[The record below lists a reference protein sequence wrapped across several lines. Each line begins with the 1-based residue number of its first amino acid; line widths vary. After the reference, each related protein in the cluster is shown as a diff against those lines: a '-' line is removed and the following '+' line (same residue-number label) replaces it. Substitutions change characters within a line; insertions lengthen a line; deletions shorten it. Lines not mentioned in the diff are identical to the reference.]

1 MRDGAGNRMMAKRLN
16 VILAIA
22 ALLASAVAAGAKE
35 AKGKPDAA
43 AAKPAKPSK
52 PDVSPGKPA
61 LVVTFN
67 DWGVYVT
74 QGGKE
79 RTCYALSR
87 PKDRQPASLKRD
99 PAYIFISTRPAEN
112 VRNEIS
118 LILGFPMKEGGDA
131 SAEIGDSSFD
141 LVGKGPSAWVKN
153 PAEEGQ
159 FIDALRKG
167 SRLILK
173 APSIKGNVTTDTYS
187 LSGLS
192 PALERVAKDC
202 R

>member
-1 MRDGAGNRMMAKRLN
+1 MMAKRLN
-16 VILAIA
+16 VILAT
-22 ALLASAVAAGAKE
+22 ALLAAGALSPGLACAKD
-35 AKGKPDAA
+35 AKGKPVVTAGRPDAT
-43 AAKPAKPSK
+43 AAKPAKP
-52 PDVSPGKPA
+52 VLNPGKPA
-61 LVVTFN
+61 LVVTYN
-67 DWGVYVT
+67 DWGVYVA

-99 PAYIFISTRPAEN
+99 PAYIFISTRPSEN

-118 LILGFPMKEGGDA
+118 VILGFPMKEGGDA
-131 SAEIGDSSFD
+131 SAEIGDNSFD

-159 FIDALRKG
+159 LIDALKKG
-167 SRLILK
+167 ARLILK

-192 PALERVAKDC
+192 PALDRVAKDC
-202 R
+202 K